1 MFWKDDMVILMLSV
15 SGGQQTRQWVLS
27 WAALVAL
34 RAARIA
40 GSTSVGR
47 LVRPSRARYR
57 LARQPQVPGA
67 GAVVDVLAFSG
78 VVAPCDDR
86 LGVPKL
92 SGGGSCAPVS
102 LCSAGGGGG

>member
-1 MFWKDDMVILMLSV
+1 MFWKEDMVILILSV

-47 LVRPSRARYR
+47 FVRASRARYR
-57 LARQPQVPGA
+57 LARQPQVPDVD
-67 GAVVDVLAFSG
+67 VVDALTFSG

-102 LCSAGGGGG
+102 LRSAGGGGG

>member
-15 SGGQQTRQWVLS
+15 SGGQQTLQCVLS

-47 LVRPSRARYR
+47 LVRPSRARYK
-57 LARQPQVPGA
+57 LGRQPQFPDA
-67 GAVVDVLAFSG
+67 DFVDVLAFSG

-92 SGGGSCAPVS
+92 SGGGSCEPVS